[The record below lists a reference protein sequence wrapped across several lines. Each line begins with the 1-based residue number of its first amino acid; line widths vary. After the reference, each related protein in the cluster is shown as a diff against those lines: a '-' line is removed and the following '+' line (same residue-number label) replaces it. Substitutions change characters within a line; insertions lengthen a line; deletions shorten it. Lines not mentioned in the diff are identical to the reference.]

1 MAKKNPTGEPK
12 NGAVITFT
20 VAECSEFHNLGEYH
34 EGIQTL
40 EEAAAIYREIPPE
53 RMHGIPAI
61 GINLHIEGTE
71 KWEDLQA
78 DILSGDEIDISV
90 IHLLP
95 EFGNHPQVRKA
106 VEEII
111 EKFPEKKV
119 VDF

>member
-1 MAKKNPTGEPK
+1 MAKKKTTGESK

-34 EGIQTL
+34 EGIRTL
-40 EEAAAIYREIPPE
+40 EEATAIYQEIPPE

-78 DILSGDEIDISV
+78 DILSGDEINIGM
-90 IHLLP
+90 IGFLP
-95 EFGNHPQVRKA
+95 ELGNYLQVQKA
-106 VEEII
+106 VGEII